1 MTLGNFL
8 DAAYVVLADEYRN
21 IGTDLQTTLKELEP
35 YRAGGPG
42 AERDGDGLQVVRQER
57 NEEARLAAE
66 NERGLAELQKMMAG
80 TSFRR

>member
-1 MTLGNFL
+1 MTLGHFL
-8 DAAYVVLADEYRN
+8 DAAYVVLADEYQR
-21 IGTDLQTTLKELEP
+21 IGTDLQTTLKELEQ

-42 AERDGDGLQVVRQER
+42 EEQPELEITRQPR